1 LIVSRDHHNV
11 TRLSMLQFYSRSI
24 YFYIRNLIFDK
35 LIKKKEDK
43 IKTLDSVIFS
53 RMRNWQ
59 EVFLAASEMP

>member
-35 LIKKKEDK
+35 LIKKKKDK